1 VYKVNHKPISYTLLD
16 IHLHSSTSIHR
27 TT

>member
-1 VYKVNHKPISYTLLD
+1 MFDPQPISYTLLD